1 MEIVKKNF
9 TVKYNKEYQ
18 FDIDLE
24 LKIYDRSLYQDV
36 PNLTDEIYW
45 NHAVNIGYV
54 IILLKGIKVNNILSD
69 DVRDKIYI
77 RVRKEINKYIK
88 SKL

>member
-9 TVKYNKEYQ
+9 TVKYNKEFK
-18 FDIDLE
+18 FDINLE

-45 NHAVNIGYV
+45 NHAVNIGDV